1 MRRIALIGPGG
12 AGKSTLARVLGE
24 RLGLPVFHLDGLY
37 WKPGWVAP
45 PRAEWL
51 RLHAHV
57 VGGEG
62 WIIDGNYGG
71 SMDVRLAAADT
82 VVYLDLPRGV
92 CVWRALRRAVLGRG
106 RSRPDMAPG
115 CPERVDLKF
124 LWWIWTYSARRR
136 PALMQKL
143 SALPPDT
150 RVLRLRSDREVRA
163 FLRQVPVPPDGVAAG
178 DRSPAS

>member
-37 WKPGWVAP
+37 WQPGWVAR

-51 RLHAHV
+51 RIQAEV
-57 VGGEG
+57 VGGDR
-62 WIIDGNYGG
+62 WIIDGNYSG
-71 SMDVRLAAADT
+71 SMDVRLAAADM
-82 VVYLDLPRGV
+82 VLFLDLPRGV
-92 CVWRALRRAVLGRG
+92 CVWRALCRAILGRG

-136 PALMQKL
+136 PALLQKL
-143 SALPPDT
+143 SGLPPNT
-150 RVLRLRSDREVRA
+150 RVLRLRSDRDVRD
-163 FLRQVPVPPDGVAAG
+163 FLQQVPVPPDRVAAG
-178 DRSPAS
+178 GHAPAS